1 MAEKKTPLVE
11 KRVNGGFGRMQNRF
25 TKKARKVLNDAQE
38 IAKELGHNYVGT
50 EHLLVALIRD
60 SGVASEVLRANGV
73 EEQKILDLIDETI
86 STVLLRGHRKLC
98 QRPRKRQI
106 DWEYQ
111 RPEQSIF

>member
-1 MAEKKTPLVE
+1 
-11 KRVNGGFGRMQNRF
+11 MQNRF

-86 STVLLRGHRKLC
+86 STDSGVLVATEGRFT
-98 QRPRKRQI
+98 PRAQKIMSAAWQEADRLGI
-106 DWEYQ
+106 
-111 RPEQSIF
+111 